1 MSSVKYI
8 LTKYETIR
16 RTEKVEYVVEI
27 PENIRNK
34 TVYAN
39 EQVLDS
45 NYVDYK
51 VVDIVDSEMLGEE
64 TRSLLRVK

>member
-8 LTKYETIR
+8 LTRYETIR
-16 RTEKVEYVVEI
+16 RTEKVKYAVEI

-39 EQVLDS
+39 EQVLDN
-45 NYVDYK
+45 NYVDCK
-51 VVDIVDSEMLGEE
+51 VVDIVDSEMLDEE
-64 TRSLLRVK
+64 TRSLRRVK